1 MTKFKSFILIL
12 ISLLIK
18 SLIPVLKSLLIT
30 FTCLLIALF
39 ISSCDETFLDI
50 YTQINTN
57 YSGSRNIDLAIK
69 TEYLK
74 KGEVIF
80 KDNQPLY
87 DKILLN
93 LPKGKIETYEKD
105 TYTHFKS
112 TQEFNDINFLKHVSI
127 DNYSETPP
135 EYFYAKMKTENYFF
149 YSNYF
154 LYDYIDMNIDE
165 AVVES
170 ESENGDFS
178 KINGFFN
185 ADKDLFKITYQ
196 VKFPVKIINSNA
208 DLIGEN
214 NIAVWNIQY
223 GEQKSIYIEGKSTK
237 FLTYFLIVILGI
249 VGLFIIFLLVAIAF
263 SRRRR
268 RVGGN
273 KKPYHTYD
281 NYFKKDRYFN
291 STDD

>member
-1 MTKFKSFILIL
+1 MLR
-12 ISLLIK
+12 SLLIA
-18 SLIPVLKSLLIT
+18 L
-30 FTCLLIALF
+30 TCLFMTLF

-50 YTQINTN
+50 YTQLNTN
-57 YSGSRNIDLAIK
+57 YSGTRTIDLAIK

-80 KDNQPLY
+80 KDDQPLY

-105 TYTHFKS
+105 EYTHFKS

-135 EYFYAKMKTENYFF
+135 EYFYAKMKADNYFF

-154 LYDYIDMNIDE
+154 FYDYIDMNIDKT
-165 AVVES
+165 VIES

-178 KINGFFN
+178 KTSSFFN

-196 VKFPVKIINSNA
+196 VKFPVKILNSNS
-208 DLIGEN
+208 DLIGDN
-214 NIAVWNIQY
+214 NIAIWNIQY
-223 GEQKSIYIEGKSTK
+223 GEQKSIYIEGKRTK

-249 VGLFIIFLLVAIAF
+249 VALFIIFLIFAITF

-273 KKPYHTYD
+273 KKPYYTHD
-281 NYFKKDRYFN
+281 NYFKKDRYFD
-291 STDD
+291 SIDD

>member
-1 MTKFKSFILIL
+1 MVKLKSHKSLIL
-12 ISLLIK
+12 ISK
-18 SLIPVLKSLLIT
+18 SLI
-30 FTCLLIALF
+30 IALSCIIIILF
-39 ISSCDETFLDI
+39 LSSCDETFLDV

-57 YSGSRNIDLAIK
+57 YSGTRTIELGIK

-74 KGEVIF
+74 KGELIF
-80 KDNQPLY
+80 SDSQPLY

-105 TYTHFKS
+105 EYTYFKS
-112 TQEFNDINFLKHVSI
+112 VQEFNDINFLKHVSI

-135 EYFYAKMKTENYFF
+135 EYFYAKMETENYFF

-154 LYDYIDMNIDE
+154 FNDYIDMNIE
-165 AVVES
+165 ETVIES

-178 KINGFFN
+178 KINSFFN

-196 VKFPVKIINSNA
+196 VKFPVKIINSNS
-208 DLIGEN
+208 DLIGDN
-214 NIAVWNIQY
+214 NIAIWNIQY
-223 GEQKSIYIEGKSTK
+223 GEQKSIYIEGKRTK
-237 FLTYFLIVILGI
+237 FLTYFLIGVLGI
-249 VGLFIIFLLVAIAF
+249 VGLFIIFLIFAITF

-268 RVGGN
+268 RVGSN
-273 KKPYHTYD
+273 KKPYYTHD

-291 STDD
+291 